1 MTDGT
6 SLQRL
11 TRATLDAF
19 ATRGLALVDVTC
31 EARDRQRVRLDLAGQ
46 RLHLVLDGAAPG
58 TFVLELRDA
67 LHLDGQRHPG
77 ILATSVVVA
86 NELHARLQ
94 HVRFVFSDAASAQ
107 PIRVAAL
114 APDEVR
120 CEAPD
125 DARTDAPA
133 HARIDAP
140 GEVRTGRPGDAR
152 FEARDDPLLHAP
164 TIGQDGAPDPMAGT
178 AAAPDVL
185 VSVHFSTPL
194 FETSATHWHAAF
206 ELGLDALL
214 YAAARLQHE
223 LELAGYHLV
232 GPLDPT

>member
-1 MTDGT
+1 MTDET
-6 SLQRL
+6 SLHRL
-11 TRATLDAF
+11 TRTALDAM

-31 EARDRQRVRLDLAGQ
+31 EARDRQRVRLDVAGQ

-67 LHLDGQRHPG
+67 LHLDGCSQPG
-77 ILATSVVVA
+77 ILATTVVLA
-86 NELHARLQ
+86 NELHGRLQ
-94 HVRFVFSDAASAQ
+94 HVRFVFNDAASAQ

-114 APDEVR
+114 ARDDARDDVR
-120 CEAPD
+120 GDARD
-125 DARTDAPA
+125 DARTDAP
-133 HARIDAP
+133 
-140 GEVRTGRPGDAR
+140 GDAR
-152 FEARDDPLLHAP
+152 FEERDDTPLDAP
-164 TIGQDGAPDPMAGT
+164 IMGGDGAPDALAG
-178 AAAPDVL
+178 AAAAADVL
-185 VSVHFSTPL
+185 VSVHFSTAL

>member
-1 MTDGT
+1 MTDET

-46 RLHLVLDGAAPG
+46 RLHLVLDGAAPD

-67 LHLDGQRHPG
+67 LHLDGQCHPG
-77 ILATSVVVA
+77 ILATSVVLA

-125 DARTDAPA
+125 DAHIDAPG
-133 HARIDAP
+133 HARIDA
-140 GEVRTGRPGDAR
+140 PGDAR

-164 TIGQDGAPDPMAGT
+164 NIGQDGAPDTMTGT
-178 AAAPDVL
+178 AAAADVL

-223 LELAGYHLV
+223 LELAGYHLA
-232 GPLDPT
+232 GPLDPI